1 MPESLTSGRDGR
13 MRKARQWMMALSVAL
28 SLGGAAVAQDEPR
41 SPFAPPSANEP
52 APPPPKT
59 TPATAL
65 DNIEFRGVIEIGGT
79 AWVSVYDPKTK
90 KSYRL
95 TKDELGEDGF
105 SLVKYDAGDKPG
117 EETIVIRQNGLTKQL
132 SLKDADI
139 ITLKE
144 APRQVPQRAAQNV
157 APNPPAPTRTPPA
170 GNPNMEAASDEEVRE
185 RMQRVAEEIRRR
197 RALRGTILNDRNQ
210 GN

>member
-1 MPESLTSGRDGR
+1 MNMVVKVGVLLASLYFGGLVDAQES
-13 MRKARQWMMALSVAL
+13 
-28 SLGGAAVAQDEPR
+28 EPR
-41 SPFAPPSANEP
+41 SPFAPPSAKKP
-52 APPPPKT
+52 AAAPPKAV
-59 TPATAL
+59 PATAL
-65 DNIEFRGVIEIGGT
+65 DSIEFRGIIEIGGT

-105 SLVKYDAGDKPG
+105 SLVNYDTGGKPG
-117 EETIVIRQNGLTKQL
+117 EETIWIRQNGLAKQL

-144 APRQVPQRAAQNV
+144 TPRQSPQRAAENLQ
-157 APNPPAPTRTPPA
+157 RTPTVPVRRPPPN
-170 GNPNMEAASDEEVRE
+170 GNQNMEAASDEEVRE

-197 RALRGTILNDRNQ
+197 RALRSNIINDGNQ
-210 GN
+210 K

>member
-1 MPESLTSGRDGR
+1 MN
-13 MRKARQWMMALSVAL
+13 MAVKVGVLLVFL
-28 SLGGAAVAQDEPR
+28 SLGGLVHAQESEPR
-41 SPFAPPSANEP
+41 SPFAPPSAKKP
-52 APPPPKT
+52 VAAPPKA

-65 DNIEFRGVIEIGGT
+65 DSIEFRGIIEIGGT

-105 SLVKYDAGDKPG
+105 SLVNYDTGGNPG

-144 APRQVPQRAAQNV
+144 TPRQSPQRAAENV
-157 APNPPAPTRTPPA
+157 QPTPAAPVRRPAPN
-170 GNPNMEAASDEEVRE
+170 GNQNMEAASDEEVRE

-197 RALRGTILNDRNQ
+197 RALRSNIINDGNQ
-210 GN
+210 

>member
-1 MPESLTSGRDGR
+1 MVVLLVFLSWGGL
-13 MRKARQWMMALSVAL
+13 AL
-28 SLGGAAVAQDEPR
+28 AQDEPR
-41 SPFAPPSANEP
+41 SPFAPPGTKKPVVEA
-52 APPPPKT
+52 PKT
-59 TPATAL
+59 TPVSPL
-65 DNIEFRGVIEIGGT
+65 DSIEFRGVIEIGGT

-105 SLVKYDAGDKPG
+105 SLVKYDTGDKPG
-117 EETIVIRQNGLTKQL
+117 EEKIVIRQNGLTKEL

-144 APRQVPQRAAQNV
+144 TPRQVPQRAAQTV
-157 APNPPAPTRTPPA
+157 QPNPPAPTRNPA
-170 GNPNMEAASDEEVRE
+170 RTNPNMEAASDEEVRE

-197 RALRGTILNDRNQ
+197 RALRSNIINDGNQ
-210 GN
+210 GNR

>member
-1 MPESLTSGRDGR
+1 MMSTAKRISVIVTSL
-13 MRKARQWMMALSVAL
+13 L
-28 SLGGAAVAQDEPR
+28 LGGFVLAQEDEPQ
-41 SPFAPPSANEP
+41 SPFAPPTVKKPVVA
-52 APPPPKT
+52 PKT
-59 TPATAL
+59 TPVTPL
-65 DNIEFRGVIEIGGT
+65 DSIEFRGVIEIGGT

-105 SLVKYDAGDKPG
+105 SLVKYDTGDGPG
-117 EETIVIRQNGLTKQL
+117 EETIVIRQGGLTKQL

-144 APRQVPQRAAQNV
+144 APRQTPQRASESVQPTPS
-157 APNPPAPTRTPPA
+157 APIRTPPA
-170 GNPNMEAASDEEVRE
+170 NGNPNMEAASDEEVRE

-197 RALRGTILNDRNQ
+197 RALRSNIINDGNQ
-210 GN
+210 Q

>member
-1 MPESLTSGRDGR
+1 MN
-13 MRKARQWMMALSVAL
+13 MAVKVGVLLAFL
-28 SLGGAAVAQDEPR
+28 SLGGVVHAQDSEPR
-41 SPFAPPSANEP
+41 SPFAPPSAKKP
-52 APPPPKT
+52 VAAPPKVA
-59 TPATAL
+59 PATAL
-65 DNIEFRGVIEIGGT
+65 DSIEFRGIIEIGGT

-105 SLVKYDAGDKPG
+105 SLVNYNTGGKQG

-144 APRQVPQRAAQNV
+144 TPRQSPQRAAENV
-157 APNPPAPTRTPPA
+157 QPTPAAPVRRPTPN
-170 GNPNMEAASDEEVRE
+170 GNQNMEAASDEEVRE

-197 RALRGTILNDRNQ
+197 RALRSNIINDGNQ
-210 GN
+210 

>member
-1 MPESLTSGRDGR
+1 MGTAKLIAVLIASLI
-13 MRKARQWMMALSVAL
+13 
-28 SLGGAAVAQDEPR
+28 LGGFVHAQEDEPP
-41 SPFAPPSANEP
+41 SPFAPPSVKKPVA
-52 APPPPKT
+52 APKT

-65 DNIEFRGVIEIGGT
+65 DSIEFRGVIEIGGT

-105 SLVKYDAGDKPG
+105 SLINYDTGDTPG

-144 APRQVPQRAAQNV
+144 APRQTPQRAAQNV
-157 APNPPAPTRTPPA
+157 QPTPSAPTRTPPA
-170 GNPNMEAASDEEVRE
+170 NGNPNMEAASDEEVRE

-197 RALRGTILNDRNQ
+197 RALRSNIINDGNQ
-210 GN
+210 